1 MLNANQSKN
10 SGGSGGSSAPKLE
23 PATYPAR
30 LVVVADL
37 GLQPQRPWQ
46 GEEKPPAYEILTTY
60 ELVDEFMEDEDG
72 EPLLDKPRWL
82 SESFPLYSLSSE
94 RAKSTIRYNA
104 LDPTG
109 AWSGNW
115 SELIEIPCLVTTVNN
130 PGKGKNTGKV
140 FVNIAN
146 VAAMRAKDR
155 ENVPELVNRPVL
167 FDMDAP
173 ELDEFDAL
181 PQWVQDKIRG
191 GLEFQGS
198 KLHMLITVSE
208 EKELPKEKQPTASGD
223 LDDEIPF

>member
-10 SGGSGGSSAPKLE
+10 AGGSGGSSAPVLE

-72 EPLLDKPRWL
+72 EPILDKPRWL
-82 SESFPLYSLSSE
+82 SESFPLYPLSSE
-94 RAKSTIRYNA
+94 RATSTKRYSA
-104 LDPTG
+104 LDPAG
-109 AWSGNW
+109 IGEGDWG
-115 SELIEIPCLVTTVNN
+115 ELINIPCLVTTVNN
-130 PGKGKNTGKV
+130 PGSGKHKGKT

-146 VAAMRAKDR
+146 VAAMRSKDR
-155 ENVPELVNRPVL
+155 ENVPPLVNKEVV
-167 FDMDAP
+167 FDMDTP
-173 ELDEFDAL
+173 DVDEFDSL
-181 PQWVQDKIRG
+181 PTWVQDKIKG
-191 GLEFQGS
+191 GLEFKGS
-198 KLHMLITVSE
+198 KLQEVLKDVSE
-208 EKELPKEKQPTASGD
+208 HAEGSSGD

>member
-10 SGGSGGSSAPKLE
+10 AGGSGGSSAPKLE

-60 ELVDEFMEDEDG
+60 ELVDEFMNDEDG

-94 RAKSTIRYNA
+94 RAKSTVRYNA
-104 LDPTG
+104 LDPAG
-109 AWSGNW
+109 IGEGDWAN
-115 SELIEIPCLVTTVNN
+115 LIGIPCLVTTVNN
-130 PGKGKNTGKV
+130 PGKGKNAGKV

-146 VAAMRAKDR
+146 VAAMRTKDR
-155 ENVPELVNRPVL
+155 ENVPELVNRPVT
-167 FDMDAP
+167 FDMDEP
-173 ELDEFDAL
+173 ELDEFDSL
-181 PQWVQDKIRG
+181 PQWVQDKIKG
-191 GLEFQGS
+191 GLEYAGS
-198 KLHMLITVSE
+198 KLHTLLKDVDHKLE
-208 EKELPKEKQPTASGD
+208 EDKEAHGD
-223 LDDEIPF
+223 LDDEVPF

>member
-10 SGGSGGSSAPKLE
+10 SGGSGPGLAAPKLE

-72 EPLLDKPRWL
+72 SPILDKPRWL

-94 RAKSTIRYNA
+94 RAKSTVRYNA

-109 AWSGNW
+109 AMEGNW
-115 SELIEIPCLVTTVNN
+115 TDLLTMPCLVTTVNN
-130 PGKGKNTGKV
+130 PGKGKNAGRV

-146 VAAMRAKDR
+146 VAAMRTKDR
-155 ENVPELVNRPVL
+155 DSVPALVNRAVV
-167 FDMDAP
+167 FDMDTP
-173 ELDEFDAL
+173 DVEEFDSL
-181 PQWVQDKIRG
+181 PQWVQDKIKG
-191 GLEFQGS
+191 GLEYSGS
-198 KLHMLITVSE
+198 ELQKILRTTIKE
-208 EKELPKEKQPTASGD
+208 EDIPASVA

>member
-10 SGGSGGSSAPKLE
+10 AGGGGGSSAPKLE

-60 ELVDEFMEDEDG
+60 ELVDEFMNDEDG

-82 SESFPLYSLSSE
+82 SESFVLYSLSSE

-109 AWSGNW
+109 NANGDWGT
-115 SELIEIPCLVTTVNN
+115 LIEEPCLVTTVNN
-130 PGKGKNTGKV
+130 PGKGKNAGKV

-146 VAAMRAKDR
+146 VAAMRTKDK
-155 ENVPELVNRPVL
+155 ENIPDLVNASVVI
-167 FDMDAP
+167 DMDQP
-173 ELDEFDAL
+173 NIESFDRL
-181 PQWVQDKIRG
+181 PQWVQDKIKG
-191 GLEFQGS
+191 GLEFKGS
-198 KLHMLITVSE
+198 EL
-208 EKELPKEKQPTASGD
+208 EKELATTVKTEDKD

>member
-10 SGGSGGSSAPKLE
+10 AGGSGGSSAPKLE

-72 EPLLDKPRWL
+72 EAMPDKPRWL
-82 SESFPLYSLSSE
+82 SESFPLYSLASE
-94 RAKSTIRYNA
+94 RAKSTVRYKA
-104 LDPTG
+104 LDP
-109 AWSGNW
+109 SGIGEGDW
-115 SELIEIPCLVTTVNN
+115 EELISIPCLVTTVNN
-130 PGKGKNTGKV
+130 PGKGKNAGKV

-146 VAAMRAKDR
+146 VAAMRIKDR
-155 ENVPELVNRPVL
+155 EKTVDLVNPSVV
-167 FDMDAP
+167 FDMDTP
-173 ELDEFDAL
+173 DVESFDAL
-181 PQWVQDKIRG
+181 PQWVQDKIKG

-198 KLHMLITVSE
+198 KLH
-208 EKELPKEKQPTASGD
+208 ELLRAEADTHTQDDVTATLGD
-223 LDDEIPF
+223 LEDEVPF

>member
-37 GLQPQRPWQ
+37 GLQLQRPWQ

-94 RAKSTIRYNA
+94 RAKSTVRYNA
-104 LDPTG
+104 LDPNGVMDGDWKNLLTM
-109 AWSGNW
+109 
-115 SELIEIPCLVTTVNN
+115 PCLITTVNN
-130 PGKGKNTGKV
+130 PGKGKNAGRV
-140 FVNIAN
+140 FVNITN
-146 VAAMRAKDR
+146 VAAMRSKDQ
-155 ENVPELVNRPVL
+155 EKVPGLVNMPVV
-167 FDMDAP
+167 FDMDKP
-173 ELDEFDAL
+173 DLDEFDAL
-181 PQWVQDKIRG
+181 PQWVQDKIKG
-191 GLEFQGS
+191 GLEYSGS
-198 KLHMLITVSE
+198 ELEKILRTTVIEDS
-208 EKELPKEKQPTASGD
+208 PVDS

>member
-10 SGGSGGSSAPKLE
+10 AGGSGPGLAAPKLE

-72 EPLLDKPRWL
+72 EPILDKPRWL

-94 RAKSTIRYNA
+94 RAKSTVRYNS
-104 LDPTG
+104 LDP
-109 AWSGNW
+109 SGMHRGDWGKIIN
-115 SELIEIPCLVTTVNN
+115 IPCLVTTVNN
-130 PGKGKNTGKV
+130 PGKGKNAGKV
-140 FVNIAN
+140 FVNITN
-146 VAAMRAKDR
+146 VAAMRTKDHGD
-155 ENVPELVNRPVL
+155 VPVLVNRPVI

-173 ELDEFDAL
+173 DVEEFDAL
-181 PQWVQDKIRG
+181 PQWVQDKIKG
-191 GLEFQGS
+191 GLEYAGS
-198 KLHMLITVSE
+198 PLHTLLKEATPSE
-208 EKELPKEKQPTASGD
+208 ETEKPVD